1 MVLKNKNIIVV
12 ILSIILLFTVLK
24 SLAFFVPDINS
35 FGKDPEIISIEPG
48 YLIQGEKIR
57 ITGVNFFEFPK
68 NANKLFIN
76 NHPVRILSS
85 NNESIE
91 FYMPKIPLGNVRLK
105 LYTNYMGK
113 RSKTF
118 YYPEPLPITIKPPV
132 IERAETISVR
142 PNTRLRI
149 FGYFNTKNNLIFK
162 TTNQKI
168 KAETISDNE
177 CILLLP
183 DKLPPGP
190 FKINSYYQKYLS
202 KSLTYIESPVSNS
215 LTLYNTEYGAPLKL
229 KIRTDT
235 QRIDSLNNE
244 FHISAFVI
252 FQNESEI
259 DVTEYTKFKIPDENI
274 IKISNQKLVKPLSRG
289 TVNI

>member
-35 FGKDPEIISIEPG
+35 FGKDPEITSIEPG

-118 YYPEPLPITIKPPV
+118 YYPKSIPITIKPP
-132 IERAETISVR
+132 
-142 PNTRLRI
+142 
-149 FGYFNTKNNLIFK
+149 
-162 TTNQKI
+162 
-168 KAETISDNE
+168 
-177 CILLLP
+177 
-183 DKLPPGP
+183 
-190 FKINSYYQKYLS
+190 
-202 KSLTYIESPVSNS
+202 
-215 LTLYNTEYGAPLKL
+215 
-229 KIRTDT
+229 
-235 QRIDSLNNE
+235 
-244 FHISAFVI
+244 
-252 FQNESEI
+252 
-259 DVTEYTKFKIPDENI
+259 
-274 IKISNQKLVKPLSRG
+274 
-289 TVNI
+289 